1 LDQVQNHLALQDANN
16 KQKKK
21 LNIMSFF
28 SIFRRGSKIAEAKA
42 NSALDKMED
51 PTEMTS
57 QAIRDLNSKLTTAI
71 NAQASYKAMIIELK
85 AKEKGKESEKSDWLE
100 KAAKLQDHIDSDP
113 AKTAEIEPL
122 MVTALENSKKA
133 ETEAEGLTKNIAVQE
148 VKYNKLVEEI
158 KDLRQLINS
167 TQENLVSLT
176 TRQEVAKA
184 SVAVNKELSD
194 LAGIDSTKAM
204 IHKMEEKVTQQEALA
219 DAYAGIDADSATNE
233 SKIDEVL
240 KHETTQS
247 SADLLASFRANRS
260 K

>member
-1 LDQVQNHLALQDANN
+1 
-16 KQKKK
+16 
-21 LNIMSFF
+21 MSIFN
-28 SIFRRGSKIAEAKA
+28 IFRRGSKIAEAKA